1 MILFDFLDLLG
12 TMAFATSGAL
22 MAINKKFD
30 PFGVFIVA
38 FVTSLGGGTLR
49 DVLIGRA
56 PVGWMLETYYVYTI
70 LITVIITII
79 FRKQIKYLTKS
90 MFLFDT
96 IGLGVFTIMGTQL
109 GVESHFNPIISI
121 ALGTMTA
128 AFGGIIRDILCNQ
141 IPVIFREEIYAT
153 AAIIGSIT
161 FLILNKFNIDINII
175 YVVTISI
182 VIVIRLIAVKF
193 HLALPTFYTEK

>member
-38 FVTSLGGGTLR
+38 FVTALGGGTLR

-70 LITVIITII
+70 LITVIITIL

-175 YVVTISI
+175 YVITISI
-182 VIVIRLIAVKF
+182 VIAIRLIAVKF
-193 HLALPTFYTEK
+193 HLSLPTFYTEK